1 MKVITFAI
9 QKGGTGKTS
18 MSVSTAVEL
27 AKLGRTLIID
37 ADPQGNATNW
47 LGIEQVQKEL
57 SDILSNP
64 EATADDVDS
73 AIQKT
78 QTENLSIIPTASQ
91 SSGLGNFQK
100 YGATDDPYSV
110 KRFLREIKDE
120 FDFCVIDTSP
130 AFLGLE
136 TACFLAS
143 DEIVS
148 VLKIDTFSF
157 EGMQT
162 FYGSLNRM
170 ARRYDI
176 ELPVIKKMLK
186 KWILNGGDKRLSLQ
200 RDYEKYY
207 EQLARNSN
215 ALSYT
220 VPVDQAFP
228 KAQAM
233 KIPVQS
239 LDSTKK
245 ETLEALHRLAS
256 DLAEK
261 SEKDGE

>member
-18 MSVSTAVEL
+18 MSVSAAVEL
-27 AKLGRTLIID
+27 AKFGRTLIID

-47 LGIEQVQKEL
+47 LGINQVQKEL
-57 SDILSNP
+57 SDILSNA
-64 EATADDVDS
+64 EATADDVNS
-73 AIQKT
+73 AVQKT
-78 QTENLSIIPTASQ
+78 QIENLSIIPTASQ

-136 TACFLAS
+136 SACFLAS

-148 VLKIDTFSF
+148 VLKIDSFSF

-176 ELPVIKKMLK
+176 ELAQIKKMLR
-186 KWILNGGDKRLSLQ
+186 KWVLNGSDKRLVIQ
-200 RDYEKYY
+200 RDYTNYY
-207 EQLARNSN
+207 ERLASNSKVV
-215 ALSYT
+215 SYT

-228 KAQAM
+228 KAQTM
-233 KIPVQS
+233 KVPVQS

-245 ETLEALHRLAS
+245 ETLEVLQRLAA

-261 SEKDGE
+261 SGKEGA